1 MIYLDFIKL
10 DDKKR
15 EKIVEEFCEKI
26 LSRKR
31 KIGPIDNWCKKYLKM
46 NLQKEYVFKDII
58 KANPEELMELKTYL
72 DNNYDVSGIMEDL
85 CHVTGNGNE
94 RCYIVDTLY
103 KAMDESVKSF
113 LINSLGVTVCP
124 YCNRNYVYSK
134 ESVNTCDLD
143 HFLPKDKY
151 PIFAVSFYNL
161 IPVCPVCNRK
171 KHDNIFWFYPHH
183 KERQD
188 DVLKFSYHLKGSDF
202 LTNLEQIEVDIEVQ
216 NSKYNTQLEK
226 LQLQDI
232 YKHHN
237 DIVQDILKKKQVF
250 SDDYIENFC
259 NEFPQILRSKKEV
272 EEMIYGISMDE
283 RDYGKRPLSKLT
295 QDILSDLK

>member
-1 MIYLDFIKL
+1 M
-10 DDKKR
+10 
-15 EKIVEEFCEKI
+15 
-26 LSRKR
+26 
-31 KIGPIDNWCKKYLKM
+31 
-46 NLQKEYVFKDII
+46 
-58 KANPEELMELKTYL
+58 
-72 DNNYDVSGIMEDL
+72 
-85 CHVTGNGNE
+85 
-94 RCYIVDTLY
+94 
-103 KAMDESVKSF
+103 
-113 LINSLGVTVCP
+113 
-124 YCNRNYVYSK
+124 
-134 ESVNTCDLD
+134 
-143 HFLPKDKY
+143 
-151 PIFAVSFYNL
+151 
-161 IPVCPVCNRK
+161 
-171 KHDNIFWFYPHH
+171 
-183 KERQD
+183 
-188 DVLKFSYHLKGSDF
+188 LKFSYHLKGSDF